1 MRTLLTFAMGLAGLI
16 TAAGSLPTAS
26 LQAKQVKLDVAMAQP
41 TMLLCERPK
50 CENHMRIAL
59 EGFEIEAAT
68 KRLPVNIA
76 IVIDRSGSMQG
87 DKIKHAREAALQAID
102 RLRDNDIVSIV
113 AYDTSVEVL
122 VPATKAADREEIKQR
137 IRNIKAD
144 GNTALFAG
152 VSKGAAEVRKFLD
165 DKHVNRVI
173 LLSDGLAN
181 VGPASPMELGQLG
194 RSLIKEGIS
203 VSTMGLGSGYNE
215 DLMSKLAIES
225 SGNHTFIEDAENLIA
240 VFQREFDD
248 VLSVVAQQI
257 VIEAKMAS
265 GVRPV
270 KVLNYPANIDG
281 QMVTIDLG
289 QLYSRQQRYFVVE
302 VEIEK
307 GENGS
312 TRPVAEVSVT
322 YRNAVT
328 ETTDKLTSLVQVKF
342 TDSKEVADKSIN
354 KEVLASCVLQIANER
369 NQQATLVRDRGD
381 IAGAENLLKEN
392 GRFLDENYRR
402 LGVEDLKR
410 SSADNYMQAGKLSDK
425 DWNINRKAMRGK
437 QAAEAQQQSYS
448 GDGAK
453 TPK

>member
-1 MRTLLTFAMGLAGLI
+1 MRTQVTYTISLACLAI
-16 TAAGSLPTAS
+16 AWLAS
-26 LQAKQVKLDVAMAQP
+26 PSVHAKQVKLDVAMAQP
-41 TMLLCERPK
+41 TMLLCDRPK
-50 CENHMRIAL
+50 CDNHLRIAL
-59 EGFEIEAAT
+59 EGFEMEAAS
-68 KRLPVNIA
+68 KRLAVNIA

-87 DKIKHAREAALQAID
+87 EKIKHAREAALQAID
-102 RLRDNDIVSIV
+102 RLRDSDIVSIV

-122 VPATKAADREEIKQR
+122 VPATKLTDREDIKRR
-137 IRNIKAD
+137 IRDIKAD

-181 VGPASPMELGQLG
+181 VGPSSPMELGQLG

-203 VSTMGLGSGYNE
+203 VSTMGLGTGYNE

-225 SGNHTFIEDAENLIA
+225 SGNHTFIEAAQDLIA

-270 KVLNYPANIDG
+270 KVLNYPGNIDG

-289 QLYSRQQRYFVVE
+289 QLYARQQRYFVVE

-312 TRPVAEVSVT
+312 SRPVAEVAVT
-322 YRNAVT
+322 YKNAVT
-328 ETTDKLTSLVQVKF
+328 ETTDKLTSSVQVKF
-342 TDSKEVADKSIN
+342 TDSKEIAEKSIN
-354 KEVLASCVLQIANER
+354 KEVLASCVLQIANQR
-369 NQQATLVRDRGD
+369 NQEATLIRDRGD
-381 IAGAENLLKEN
+381 IAGAERLLKDN
-392 GRFLDENYRR
+392 GSYLESNYRR
-402 LGVEDLKR
+402 LGVPELKSR
-410 SSADNYMQAGKLSDK
+410 AVDNMQQADKLSDK
-425 DWNINRKAMRGK
+425 DWNVNRKSMRGK
-437 QAAEAQQQSYS
+437 QALDTQQQSYS
-448 GDGAK
+448 GKGEK